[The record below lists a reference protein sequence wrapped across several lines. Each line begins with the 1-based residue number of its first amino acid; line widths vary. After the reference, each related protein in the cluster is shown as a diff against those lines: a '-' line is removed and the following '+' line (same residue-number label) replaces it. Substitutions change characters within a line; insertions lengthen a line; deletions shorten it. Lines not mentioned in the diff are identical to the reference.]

1 MFQKIFSVKVLKR
14 IEEGELNQ
22 IRVQAKNAEHREIL
36 QWKKMERERKSSES
50 ENLQEKSTSEKT
62 TDVTAERVPEIDVG
76 NPIQRETQNSPR
88 KKKKRKPVQKA
99 PEKSPSE
106 AELAILKAAENEFKE
121 KQNEIYTAI
130 KGNDAGKLDR
140 IIQDF
145 DEKDKLNKILNSPID
160 SENKMTF
167 LHIAAQS
174 NGINSIQVSTS
185 DSYHN

>member
-1 MFQKIFSVKVLKR
+1 
-14 IEEGELNQ
+14 
-22 IRVQAKNAEHREIL
+22 
-36 QWKKMERERKSSES
+36 MERERKSSES
-50 ENLQEKSTSEKT
+50 ENIPETSEKPEESS
-62 TDVTAERVPEIDVG
+62 DRVLEVNIG
-76 NPIQRETQNSPR
+76 SPIQRENQNSPR

-106 AELAILKAAENEFKE
+106 AELAIIKAAENEFKE

-145 DEKDKLNKILNSPID
+145 EDKDKLNQILNSPID

-174 NGINSIQVSTS
+174 NGINSIQVNSRIIFFI
-185 DSYHN
+185 

>member
-1 MFQKIFSVKVLKR
+1 
-14 IEEGELNQ
+14 
-22 IRVQAKNAEHREIL
+22 
-36 QWKKMERERKSSES
+36 MERERKSSES
-50 ENLQEKSTSEKT
+50 ENIPNTSDKP
-62 TDVTAERVPEIDVG
+62 DDSPDRVPEVNIG
-76 NPIQRETQNSPR
+76 SPIQRENQNSPR

-145 DEKDKLNKILNSPID
+145 EDKDKLNLILNSPID

-174 NGINSIQVSTS
+174 NGINSIQV
-185 DSYHN
+185 

>member
-1 MFQKIFSVKVLKR
+1 
-14 IEEGELNQ
+14 
-22 IRVQAKNAEHREIL
+22 
-36 QWKKMERERKSSES
+36 MERERKSSES
-50 ENLQEKSTSEKT
+50 ENVQENTTSEGPPI
-62 TDVTAERVPEIDVG
+62 DRVPENVG
-76 NPIQRETQNSPR
+76 SPIQRETQNSPR

-106 AELAILKAAENEFKE
+106 AELAIIKAAENEFKE
-121 KQNEIYTAI
+121 KQNELYTAI

-145 DEKDKLNKILNSPID
+145 EDKDKLNRILNSPID

-174 NGINSIQVSTS
+174 NGVNSIQVNSTLS
-185 DSYHN
+185 L

>member
-1 MFQKIFSVKVLKR
+1 
-14 IEEGELNQ
+14 
-22 IRVQAKNAEHREIL
+22 
-36 QWKKMERERKSSES
+36 MERERKSSES
-50 ENLQEKSTSEKT
+50 ENIPEEKPEDSP
-62 TDVTAERVPEIDVG
+62 DRVPEVNIG
-76 NPIQRETQNSPR
+76 SPIQRENQNSPR

-106 AELAILKAAENEFKE
+106 AELAIIKAAENEFKE

-145 DEKDKLNKILNSPID
+145 EDKDKLNQILNSPID

-174 NGINSIQVSTS
+174 NGINSIQVNSRIIFFIQYTTRFRC
-185 DSYHN
+185 N